1 MQVMHFRSALRRILQ
16 HVLVSNPHLGTVYIS
31 RVDLAYTCMRLWV
44 RMEDV
49 PSVTFLIQK
58 KTTSEHQ
65 LVGFKLS
72 LPMGYTKSDPYFCM
86 VTNKV
91 ADLDNKEISQNHN
104 SGKQPLEEADGT
116 RSADNTDA
124 QEAQADAGWDQLPD
138 KQQYSARRSQT
149 ERILGP

>member
-1 MQVMHFRSALRRILQ
+1 
-16 HVLVSNPHLGTVYIS
+16 
-31 RVDLAYTCMRLWV
+31 
-44 RMEDV
+44 MEDV

-72 LPMGYTKSDPYFCM
+72 LPMGYTESAPYLCM
-86 VTNKV
+86 VTNTV

-104 SGKQPLEEADGT
+104 SGKHPLEEASGT

-124 QEAQADAGWDQLPD
+124 P
-138 KQQYSARRSQT
+138 
-149 ERILGP
+149 